1 MTGTDSQR
9 NAAPARPITLVRG
22 GATPEELAIAMVVLA
37 RAARSAQANDPPR
50 RRTSVWVER
59 ARLAR
64 RPLAQGPDAWRRSA
78 LPR

>member
-1 MTGTDSQR
+1 MTGTDAQR
-9 NAAPARPITLVRG
+9 DAAAARPIALVRG
-22 GATPEELAIAMVVLA
+22 GATPEELAIVMVVLA

-64 RPLAQGPDAWRRSA
+64 RPLVHGPGAWRSSA
-78 LPR
+78 LPH